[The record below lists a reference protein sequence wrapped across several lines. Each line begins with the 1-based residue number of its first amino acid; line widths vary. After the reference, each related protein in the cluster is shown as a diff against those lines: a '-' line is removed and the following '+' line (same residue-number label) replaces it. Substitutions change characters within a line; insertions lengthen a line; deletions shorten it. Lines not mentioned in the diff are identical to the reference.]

1 MKLDS
6 VRSMKEEV
14 KYDILGGRFGP
25 MDDIAMSEMSDLPPM
40 PSFALGISTEAES
53 SGDTSNDH
61 VEDAV
66 DDTSDRYTLAVRLE
80 DASDLRSPELS
91 RILALAHG
99 KVDVQVTG
107 HMKALT
113 GADATKWNHQKLR
126 PLQIGTSVG
135 HQLVTCGTIAA
146 FVRKRGGSA
155 EDMFIL
161 SNAHVIANED
171 KGQSG
176 DAVLQPG
183 RCDGGSVSRDLV
195 ARLTIADSLSRRGW
209 NLTDSAIAQIERG
222 VTADFTSL
230 RGLGKLKGISTRRIH
245 KNMYVAKVG
254 RTTNVTHGYV
264 TAFELDIPIGFSFGR
279 AWFRNQIEVRGAAY
293 GAFVEGG
300 DSGSLAVDSE
310 GRAVGLIFAG
320 GARTGILNPIQTVL
334 DRLGVELA
342 LA

>member
-1 MKLDS
+1 MKLES

-25 MDDIAMSEMSDLPPM
+25 TDDIAMSEMSDLPPM
-40 PSFALGISTEAES
+40 PSFALGISTESES
-53 SGDTSNDH
+53 SAAPS
-61 VEDAV
+61 V
-66 DDTSDRYTLAVRLE
+66 DPSDDSFDESSDRYTLAVRLE
-80 DASDLRSPELS
+80 DASDLHSPELA

-107 HMKALT
+107 HMNALG
-113 GADATKWNHQKLR
+113 GADLTSWNHQKLR
-126 PLQIGTSVG
+126 PMQMGTSVG

-146 FVRKRGGSA
+146 FVRKRGGNSA
-155 EDMFIL
+155 ETFIL
-161 SNAHVIANED
+161 SNAHVIANEN
-171 KGQSG
+171 KGQTG

-183 RCDGGSVSRDLV
+183 RCDGGSVSSDLV
-195 ARLTIADSLSRRGW
+195 ARLTTADTLSRRGW
-209 NLTDSAIAQIERG
+209 NLTDSAIARIEAG
-222 VTADFTSL
+222 VEVDFTTL
-230 RGLGKLKGISTRRIH
+230 RGLGKLKGISTRRIR
-245 KNMYVAKVG
+245 KNMAVSKLG

-264 TAFELDIPIGFSFGR
+264 TAFELDVSIGFSFGR

-293 GAFVEGG
+293 SAFVEGG

-310 GRAVGLIFAG
+310 GRAVGLVFAG

-334 DRLGVELA
+334 DRLDIELV